1 MSTDI
6 QGHEALLH
14 HLQIRRHTRSALSVF
29 QFKGGQKPC
38 TPQQNQRQILFV
50 QARLLATLGLIPC
63 IHFSSDQRS
72 FGKSG
77 TALMKLTGDGCSHAI
92 SPLVWTDRLSWRER
106 WGDGGGGDN
115 AGCLCFYHKS
125 GDKQKQNKQ
134 NVSVAKCRTMERLC
148 LNKVNIHTARSLYT
162 HIFINIHAHKKS
174 TPIQTQH
181 THTQTCSCTY
191 NYIHPNMSAA
201 PHLQHQ
207 GALTARFPA
216 STHHHPPPPP
226 LSPLFPHPSPFP
238 QTHKASPPTQHTHSS
253 LTVSFRNHG
262 TAHSLKGP

>member
-1 MSTDI
+1 M
-6 QGHEALLH
+6 
-14 HLQIRRHTRSALSVF
+14 HTF
-29 QFKGGQKPC
+29 QFGSEELWQIWHC
-38 TPQQNQRQILFV
+38 TDEAHRGWMLTCHFS
-50 QARLLATLGLIPC
+50 LGL
-63 IHFSSDQRS
+63 
-72 FGKSG
+72 
-77 TALMKLTGDGCSHAI
+77 DGQAE
-92 SPLVWTDRLSWRER
+92 LEGEMGWW
-106 WGDGGGGDN
+106 GGGDN

-262 TAHSLKGP
+262 TAHSLKGPWPWPS

>member
-106 WGDGGGGDN
+106 WGDGGGGIMLAAFVFITN
-115 AGCLCFYHKS
+115 LETSK
-125 GDKQKQNKQ
+125 NKTNKMCQLQ
-134 NVSVAKCRTMERLC
+134 NVEPWKDRA
-148 LNKVNIHTARSLYT
+148 
-162 HIFINIHAHKKS
+162 
-174 TPIQTQH
+174 
-181 THTQTCSCTY
+181 
-191 NYIHPNMSAA
+191 
-201 PHLQHQ
+201 
-207 GALTARFPA
+207 
-216 STHHHPPPPP
+216 
-226 LSPLFPHPSPFP
+226 
-238 QTHKASPPTQHTHSS
+238 
-253 LTVSFRNHG
+253 
-262 TAHSLKGP
+262 